1 MIMATRFEIYTQSL
15 LDLKRSIAELDQVHA
30 SLKDVG
36 FHRTLIGR
44 YVDQRTIKDLVED
57 AGTLLRELSS
67 AECPECSH
75 RISFHGGASGCRHE
89 IAPTID
95 TPTPCGTMMLEA
107 QICGCRWG
115 LAGPNA
121 KPA

>member
-1 MIMATRFEIYTQSL
+1 MATRFEIYTQSL

-30 SLKDVG
+30 SLKDIRLN
-36 FHRTLIGR
+36 RTLVGR
-44 YVDQRTIKDLVED
+44 YVEQRTIKDILGD
-57 AGTLLRELSS
+57 LDLLLHELNS
-67 AECPECSH
+67 AECRECSH
-75 RISFHGGASGCRHE
+75 RIASHGGPSGCRHE

-95 TPTPCGTMMLEA
+95 TPAPCGTMMLEA

-115 LAGPNA
+115 LADPNA